1 MTFALSLWCYR
12 GSIVMHIVPDNLPLR
27 RTDKEEREDIRSFYH
42 LGGVG
47 EAREFCQGTACFVA
61 RHLKPDH

>member
-1 MTFALSLWCYR
+1 M
-12 GSIVMHIVPDNLPLR
+12 VKHIVPDNLPLR

-42 LGGVG
+42 LVGVG

-61 RHLKPDH
+61 RHRNPGR